1 MAKKESEAVTI
12 KFNVLSRLQK
22 VELELCQ
29 LRAEIKKRDEEIE
42 QKNRYIFELKND
54 LNTRVP

>member
-12 KFNVLSRLQK
+12 KFTVLSRLQK
-22 VELELCQ
+22 VELELSQ

>member
-22 VELELCQ
+22 VELELSQ